1 MAFGGFCWWHKWPTG
16 PSHFNGI
23 WWVYHK
29 KCATAEQKWC
39 MQYVFIIYMH
49 RNCKIPCRFLGILS
63 WRRFCRFSSTR
74 NILSIFLGSM
84 TWALYCKPRNHQNS
98 FYPTFK
104 PLGQSQTIPKNPPS
118 RNSYRD
124 FFSISLFTLSV
135 STPQKTTKNLK
146 KKHHS
151 YPFPPGKK
159 TDPPNKKKSTP
170 TTIPPGDSSRD
181 LFIPL
186 EVTNNLFKG
195 SHFHHHKKG
204 HKRIAR
210 WFGFQLNPRNERD
223 C

>member
-1 MAFGGFCWWHKWPTG
+1 MAFVDDTSDQQDLPIL
-16 PSHFNGI
+16 NGI

-49 RNCKIPCRFLGILS
+49 RNCKIPCRFLEFWVGDGS
-63 WRRFCRFSSTR
+63 VG
-74 NILSIFLGSM
+74 FLRLATFWVFFWEAWHGHCIANQEIIRTHFIQPS
-84 TWALYCKPRNHQNS
+84 NHWDN
-98 FYPTFK
+98 PK
-104 PLGQSQTIPKNPPS
+104 QSQRTHHQETPTG
-118 RNSYRD
+118 D

-146 KKHHS
+146 KKTPLIS
-151 YPFPPGKK
+151 FPPGKK
-159 TDPPNKKKSTP
+159 TDPPNKKTSTP

-195 SHFHHHKKG
+195 HVFTITERAQKNCQVVWIPIES
-204 HKRIAR
+204 
-210 WFGFQLNPRNERD
+210 PYERD